1 TAEPADSQAASAPA
15 VTPLM
20 AAAAAILRNPL
31 RVILFI
37 CFFFFSLFICVCTY
51 PARRISRPDA
61 KTENPRRSK
70 RTGFLLLFIKRITYF
85 RYFVHHVLLDF
96 VSQYSTI
103 LIFCLGKQIVEH
115 VCTHKM
121 SFPAFHRLQPV
132 RRGVILFLKGGD
144 RMDAQKFGAFIAEM
158 RKAHGLTQAAL
169 AAQLHVT
176 DKAVSRWERG
186 LGFPD
191 INTMEPLAAALGVTV
206 LELMRSER
214 LPEGAVS
221 NEEASEAI
229 TDTLTFAQQRRASL
243 FFDITAGLACL
254 LCAGM
259 TFFLFGTGA
268 VAEILFFFGAIGVMV
283 IGVHRYVSEASI
295 QKRRYGAIAAGI
307 ACIFL
312 LLAGGSLLS
321 SSPSTSRYAA
331 LFMAYFFPVML
342 ACWLMLLLRRVR
354 AWLGG
359 EDLIFWG
366 DFFSTSGKLGSELGA
381 NLSPKTRSLINIAFA
396 L

>member
-1 TAEPADSQAASAPA
+1 
-15 VTPLM
+15 
-20 AAAAAILRNPL
+20 
-31 RVILFI
+31 
-37 CFFFFSLFICVCTY
+37 
-51 PARRISRPDA
+51 
-61 KTENPRRSK
+61 
-70 RTGFLLLFIKRITYF
+70 
-85 RYFVHHVLLDF
+85 
-96 VSQYSTI
+96 
-103 LIFCLGKQIVEH
+103 
-115 VCTHKM
+115 
-121 SFPAFHRLQPV
+121 
-132 RRGVILFLKGGD
+132 
-144 RMDAQKFGAFIAEM
+144 MDAQKFGAFIAEM
-158 RKAHGLTQAAL
+158 RKARDLTQAAL
-169 AAQLHVT
+169 AARLHVT

-191 INTMEPLAAALGVTV
+191 INTMEPLAAALGVTI

-312 LLAGGSLLS
+312 LLAGGSLLG

-366 DFFSTSGKLGSELGA
+366 DFFQHLRGTGKRAGREPLAQGTLPHQYRLCRFPHCRVRVLYGA
-381 NLSPKTRSLINIAFA
+381 VRGLRRRSPAHPARGDRHPAVRCTLP
-396 L
+396 

>member
-1 TAEPADSQAASAPA
+1 
-15 VTPLM
+15 
-20 AAAAAILRNPL
+20 
-31 RVILFI
+31 
-37 CFFFFSLFICVCTY
+37 
-51 PARRISRPDA
+51 
-61 KTENPRRSK
+61 
-70 RTGFLLLFIKRITYF
+70 
-85 RYFVHHVLLDF
+85 
-96 VSQYSTI
+96 
-103 LIFCLGKQIVEH
+103 
-115 VCTHKM
+115 
-121 SFPAFHRLQPV
+121 
-132 RRGVILFLKGGD
+132 
-144 RMDAQKFGAFIAEM
+144 MDAQKFGAFIAEM
-158 RKAHGLTQAAL
+158 RKARGLTQAAL

-283 IGVHRYVSEASI
+283 IGVHHLISEPTI
-295 QKRRYGAIAAGI
+295 YRR
-307 ACIFL
+307 
-312 LLAGGSLLS
+312 
-321 SSPSTSRYAA
+321 R
-331 LFMAYFFPVML
+331 
-342 ACWLMLLLRRVR
+342 
-354 AWLGG
+354 
-359 EDLIFWG
+359 
-366 DFFSTSGKLGSELGA
+366 
-381 NLSPKTRSLINIAFA
+381 
-396 L
+396 

>member
-1 TAEPADSQAASAPA
+1 
-15 VTPLM
+15 
-20 AAAAAILRNPL
+20 
-31 RVILFI
+31 
-37 CFFFFSLFICVCTY
+37 
-51 PARRISRPDA
+51 
-61 KTENPRRSK
+61 
-70 RTGFLLLFIKRITYF
+70 
-85 RYFVHHVLLDF
+85 
-96 VSQYSTI
+96 
-103 LIFCLGKQIVEH
+103 
-115 VCTHKM
+115 
-121 SFPAFHRLQPV
+121 
-132 RRGVILFLKGGD
+132 
-144 RMDAQKFGAFIAEM
+144 MDAQKFGAFIAEM

-381 NLSPKTRSLINIAFA
+381 SLSPKTRSLINIAFA
-396 L
+396 LLLTVECVFYTVHSVGYAAEALRNPPEETITRQYTALCLERDFGVAEEQLTGTVFTLTPRDEWGSWDDLYSYTFTWQGEGGEASQCYSVVFYDDYSCEALGHGADFDASLDAANRELYRRMHGLPET

>member
-1 TAEPADSQAASAPA
+1 
-15 VTPLM
+15 
-20 AAAAAILRNPL
+20 
-31 RVILFI
+31 
-37 CFFFFSLFICVCTY
+37 
-51 PARRISRPDA
+51 
-61 KTENPRRSK
+61 
-70 RTGFLLLFIKRITYF
+70 
-85 RYFVHHVLLDF
+85 
-96 VSQYSTI
+96 
-103 LIFCLGKQIVEH
+103 
-115 VCTHKM
+115 
-121 SFPAFHRLQPV
+121 
-132 RRGVILFLKGGD
+132 
-144 RMDAQKFGAFIAEM
+144 MDAQKFGAFIAEM
-158 RKAHGLTQAAL
+158 RKARDLTQAAL
-169 AAQLHVT
+169 AARLHVT

-191 INTMEPLAAALGVTV
+191 INTMEPLAAALGVTI

-312 LLAGGSLLS
+312 LLAGGSLLG

-366 DFFSTSGKLGSELGA
+366 DFFSTSGELGSELGA
-381 NLSPKTRSLINIAFA
+381 SLSPKARSLINIAFA
-396 L
+396 PLLTVECVFYTVHSVSYAAEALRTPPEETVTRQYAALCLERDFGVAEEQLTGTVFTLTPRDEWEGWDDLYSYTFTWQSGDGAASQCYSVVFYDDYSCEALGHGADFDASLDAANRELYRRMHGLPET

>member
-1 TAEPADSQAASAPA
+1 
-15 VTPLM
+15 
-20 AAAAAILRNPL
+20 
-31 RVILFI
+31 
-37 CFFFFSLFICVCTY
+37 
-51 PARRISRPDA
+51 
-61 KTENPRRSK
+61 
-70 RTGFLLLFIKRITYF
+70 
-85 RYFVHHVLLDF
+85 
-96 VSQYSTI
+96 
-103 LIFCLGKQIVEH
+103 
-115 VCTHKM
+115 
-121 SFPAFHRLQPV
+121 
-132 RRGVILFLKGGD
+132 
-144 RMDAQKFGAFIAEM
+144 MDAQKFGAFIAEM
-158 RKAHGLTQAAL
+158 RKARGLTQAAL

-206 LELMRSER
+206 LELMRAER

-366 DFFSTSGKLGSELGA
+366 DFFSTSGELGSELGA
-381 NLSPKTRSLINIAFA
+381 SLSPKARSLINIAFA
-396 L
+396 LLLTVECVFYTVHSVSYAAETLRTPPEETVTRQYAELCLERDFGVAEEQLTGTVFTLTPRDEWGSWDDLYSYTFTWQDGGGEASQCYSVVFYDDYSCEALGQGADFDASLDAVNRELYRRMHGLPEP

>member
-1 TAEPADSQAASAPA
+1 
-15 VTPLM
+15 
-20 AAAAAILRNPL
+20 
-31 RVILFI
+31 
-37 CFFFFSLFICVCTY
+37 
-51 PARRISRPDA
+51 
-61 KTENPRRSK
+61 
-70 RTGFLLLFIKRITYF
+70 
-85 RYFVHHVLLDF
+85 
-96 VSQYSTI
+96 
-103 LIFCLGKQIVEH
+103 
-115 VCTHKM
+115 
-121 SFPAFHRLQPV
+121 
-132 RRGVILFLKGGD
+132 
-144 RMDAQKFGAFIAEM
+144 MDAQKFGAFIAEM
-158 RKAHGLTQAAL
+158 RKARGLTQAAL

-191 INTMEPLAAALGVTV
+191 IGTIEPLAAALEVSV

-396 L
+396 LLLTVECVFYTVHSVGYAAEALRTPPEETITRQYAALCLERDFGVAEEQLTGAVFTLTPRDKWEGGDDLYSYTFTWQSGDGAASQCYSVVFYDDYSCEALGHGADFDASLDAANRELYRRMHGLPET

>member
-1 TAEPADSQAASAPA
+1 MGET
-15 VTPLM
+15 
-20 AAAAAILRNPL
+20 
-31 RVILFI
+31 
-37 CFFFFSLFICVCTY
+37 
-51 PARRISRPDA
+51 
-61 KTENPRRSK
+61 
-70 RTGFLLLFIKRITYF
+70 
-85 RYFVHHVLLDF
+85 
-96 VSQYSTI
+96 
-103 LIFCLGKQIVEH
+103 
-115 VCTHKM
+115 
-121 SFPAFHRLQPV
+121 
-132 RRGVILFLKGGD
+132 
-144 RMDAQKFGAFIAEM
+144 
-158 RKAHGLTQAAL
+158 
-169 AAQLHVT
+169 
-176 DKAVSRWERG
+176 G

-191 INTMEPLAAALGVTV
+191 IGTIEPLAAALEVSV

-283 IGVHRYVSEASI
+283 IGVHRYVSETSI

-312 LLAGGSLLS
+312 LLAGGSLLG

-331 LFMAYFFPVML
+331 LFMAYFFPVMF

-366 DFFSTSGKLGSELGA
+366 DFFSTSGELGSKLGAS
-381 NLSPKTRSLINIAFA
+381 LSPKARSLINIAFA
-396 L
+396 LLLTVECVFYTVHSVGYAAEALRTPPEETITRQYAALCLERDFGVAEEQLTGTVFTLTPRDEWEGWDDLYSYTFTWQSGDGAASQCYSVVFYDDYSCEALGHGVDFDASLDAANRELYRRMHGLPET

>member
-1 TAEPADSQAASAPA
+1 
-15 VTPLM
+15 
-20 AAAAAILRNPL
+20 
-31 RVILFI
+31 
-37 CFFFFSLFICVCTY
+37 
-51 PARRISRPDA
+51 
-61 KTENPRRSK
+61 
-70 RTGFLLLFIKRITYF
+70 
-85 RYFVHHVLLDF
+85 
-96 VSQYSTI
+96 
-103 LIFCLGKQIVEH
+103 
-115 VCTHKM
+115 
-121 SFPAFHRLQPV
+121 
-132 RRGVILFLKGGD
+132 
-144 RMDAQKFGAFIAEM
+144 MDAQKFGAFIAEM
-158 RKAHGLTQAAL
+158 RKARGLTQAAL

-191 INTMEPLAAALGVTV
+191 INTMEPLAAALGVTI

-283 IGVHRYVSEASI
+283 IGVHRYVSETSI
-295 QKRRYGAIAAGI
+295 QKRPIAAGI

-312 LLAGGSLLS
+312 LLAGGSLLG

-359 EDLIFWG
+359 EDLILWG
-366 DFFSTSGKLGSELGA
+366 DFFSTSGELGSELGA
-381 NLSPKTRSLINIAFA
+381 SLSPKTRSLINIAFA
-396 L
+396 LLLTVECVFYTVQSVGYAAEALRTPPEETVTRQYAALCLERDFGVAEEQLTGTVFTLTPRDEWEGWNDLYSYTFTWQSGDGEASQCYSVVFYDDYSCEALGHGADFDASLDAANRELYRRMHGLPET

>member
-1 TAEPADSQAASAPA
+1 
-15 VTPLM
+15 
-20 AAAAAILRNPL
+20 
-31 RVILFI
+31 
-37 CFFFFSLFICVCTY
+37 
-51 PARRISRPDA
+51 
-61 KTENPRRSK
+61 
-70 RTGFLLLFIKRITYF
+70 
-85 RYFVHHVLLDF
+85 
-96 VSQYSTI
+96 
-103 LIFCLGKQIVEH
+103 
-115 VCTHKM
+115 
-121 SFPAFHRLQPV
+121 
-132 RRGVILFLKGGD
+132 
-144 RMDAQKFGAFIAEM
+144 MDAQKFGAFIAEM
-158 RKAHGLTQAAL
+158 RKARGLTQAAL

-191 INTMEPLAAALGVTV
+191 IGTIEPLAAALEVSV

-312 LLAGGSLLS
+312 LLAGGSLLG

-331 LFMAYFFPVML
+331 LFMAYFF
-342 ACWLMLLLRRVR
+342 LLCLP
-354 AWLGG
+354 AG
-359 EDLIFWG
+359 
-366 DFFSTSGKLGSELGA
+366 
-381 NLSPKTRSLINIAFA
+381 
-396 L
+396 

>member
-1 TAEPADSQAASAPA
+1 
-15 VTPLM
+15 
-20 AAAAAILRNPL
+20 
-31 RVILFI
+31 
-37 CFFFFSLFICVCTY
+37 
-51 PARRISRPDA
+51 
-61 KTENPRRSK
+61 
-70 RTGFLLLFIKRITYF
+70 
-85 RYFVHHVLLDF
+85 
-96 VSQYSTI
+96 
-103 LIFCLGKQIVEH
+103 
-115 VCTHKM
+115 
-121 SFPAFHRLQPV
+121 
-132 RRGVILFLKGGD
+132 
-144 RMDAQKFGAFIAEM
+144 MDAAKFGAFIAETRRERGM
-158 RKAHGLTQAAL
+158 TQAAL
-169 AAQLHVT
+169 AARLHVT

-191 INTMEPLAAALGVTV
+191 ISTIEPLAAELGVSV

-214 LPEGAVS
+214 LPEGAIS
-221 NEEASEAI
+221 SEAASEAI

-312 LLAGGSLLS
+312 LLAGGSLLG

-366 DFFSTSGKLGSELGA
+366 DFFSTSGELGSELGA
-381 NLSPKTRSLINIAFA
+381 SLSPKARSLINIAFA
-396 L
+396 LLLTVECVFYTVHSVGYAAETLRTPPEETVTRQYAALCLERDFGVAEEQLTGTVFTLTPRDEWEGWDDLYSYTFTWQSGDGAASQCYSVVFYDDYSCEALGHGADFDASLDAANRELYRRMHGLPET

>member
-1 TAEPADSQAASAPA
+1 
-15 VTPLM
+15 
-20 AAAAAILRNPL
+20 
-31 RVILFI
+31 
-37 CFFFFSLFICVCTY
+37 
-51 PARRISRPDA
+51 
-61 KTENPRRSK
+61 
-70 RTGFLLLFIKRITYF
+70 
-85 RYFVHHVLLDF
+85 
-96 VSQYSTI
+96 
-103 LIFCLGKQIVEH
+103 
-115 VCTHKM
+115 
-121 SFPAFHRLQPV
+121 
-132 RRGVILFLKGGD
+132 
-144 RMDAQKFGAFIAEM
+144 MDAQKFGAFIAEM
-158 RKAHGLTQAAL
+158 RKARGLTQAAL

-191 INTMEPLAAALGVTV
+191 IGTIEPLAAALEVSV

-283 IGVHRYVSEASI
+283 IGVHRYVSETSI

-312 LLAGGSLLS
+312 LLAGGSLLG

-396 L
+396 LLLTVECVFYTVHSVGYAAEALRTPPEETITRQYAALCLERDFGVAEEQLTGAVFTLTPRDKWEGGDDLYSYTFTWQSGDGAASQCYSVVFYDDYSCEALGHGADFDASLDAANRELYRRMHGLPET